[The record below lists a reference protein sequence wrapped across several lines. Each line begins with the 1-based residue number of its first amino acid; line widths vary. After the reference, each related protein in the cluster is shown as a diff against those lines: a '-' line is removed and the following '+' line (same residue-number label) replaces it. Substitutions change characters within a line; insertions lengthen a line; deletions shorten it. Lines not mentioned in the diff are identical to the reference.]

1 MAWGERG
8 LMGTDGF
15 LSPSVLL
22 VLLAESVET
31 RLTERAAVLAARWVG
46 NWRAD

>member
-1 MAWGERG
+1 MARAVRG
-8 LMGTDGF
+8 LTGADGF

-31 RLTERAAVLAARWVG
+31 RLTERTAVLAVRWVG